1 MLGSREAVGQVPA
14 ELVHQQR
21 DTFFAPARVA
31 QRILHQHLRQRAA
44 ITETHAQ
51 AVGDAAL
58 VGIQVIGAE
67 LRVFMAGHLRP
78 QRVDA
83 RIGSHVVL
91 VILGHQPPMQQRDG
105 HHVLHAV
112 IAVGRVVQRP
122 LLVDDADAGLLGTD
136 RDVLDVLDL
145 PPQRA
150 QLMVQQDRCL
160 HRRLPVELGRETDL
174 EQHVFHHVAAERA
187 AEGQRLAMHRYR
199 LEAPGR
205 CTEHAG
211 VAHLAGGGHQRQA
224 HATAGRVTGCPAL
237 ARAGVG
243 RMPVGAQRLP
253 IHPGQRHRI
262 EHALAVQPEHL
273 RDDGGGGHLDQ
284 QHVVQADPVEGVLQ
298 RQHALDLV
306 RLDHRQQHVVHGRW
320 WASQRSRIAAEPV
333 GYGEDA
339 PQVVRGVAPFGGQP
353 GVVEI
358 QPADHRADVERGLHG
373 VKLER
378 RAGHL
383 GAVWHHGAGH
393 DRPQQLLARRV
404 FQRFQAAAQRVD
416 QAVACG
422 LVRQAAL
429 DLVVENVVRDIGQH
443 LVGIGTYV

>member
-1 MLGSREAVGQVPA
+1 
-14 ELVHQQR
+14 
-21 DTFFAPARVA
+21 
-31 QRILHQHLRQRAA
+31 
-44 ITETHAQ
+44 
-51 AVGDAAL
+51 
-58 VGIQVIGAE
+58 
-67 LRVFMAGHLRP
+67 MAGHLRP

-112 IAVGRVVQRP
+112 VAVGGVMQRP

-187 AEGQRLAMHRYR
+187 AEGKRLAMHRYR

-353 GVVEI
+353 GVIEI
-358 QPADHRADVERGLHG
+358 QPAHHRTDVEGRLHRIEYE
-373 VKLER
+373 V
-378 RAGHL
+378 
-383 GAVWHHGAGH
+383 GAGDTRAIGH
-393 DRPQQLLARRV
+393 ADARHQRTQQLAAGGEG
-404 FQRFQAAAQRVD
+404 QRLQPAAQRIE
-416 QAVACG
+416 QAVMRS
-422 LVRQAAL
+422 LERQRRIDAGVTHVVDDVHQQRIPGCTRVGW
-429 DLVVENVVRDIGQH
+429 DLIFGHRRSPRRFAGPRQ
-443 LVGIGTYV
+443 TR